1 MNIKSKFS
9 NKVVDLNASAIRE
22 VFKLLGKPGI
32 ISFAGGAPAAEGFPI
47 GRLSD
52 IAKEILRENGGIALQ
67 YSVTEGYEPLRT
79 WVKERLESQNIGC
92 EIDETVIV
100 SGGQQGIDLAAHS
113 LLNEGDAV
121 ICEEPT
127 FVGGLNAFRSYKAEI
142 YGAPIQADGIDVDAV
157 ENILKEKKNVK
168 FIYTIPTFQNPT
180 GITMSF
186 EKRKKLLALAK
197 EYDVLILEDN
207 PYGELRFDGD
217 DIPTIKSMDTEGRVI
232 YVGSFSK
239 ILSPG
244 LRVGF
249 VCAER
254 SLVERMVIC
263 KQTSDVHTN
272 SFTQIMIHEFVTKHS
287 IDEHIENLRA
297 LYGKR
302 CRKMIECIEQH
313 FPSEITFTRPQGGLF
328 IFCTMP
334 DGIDAKEIV
343 KKALEKNVAFIPG
356 ATTMIDDK
364 KVYSTF
370 RLNYSNMSSEK
381 IEMGIKLLGNVLYNE
396 MK

>member
-1 MNIKSKFS
+1 MNIQQKFS
-9 NKVVDLNASAIRE
+9 DKVASLNPSAIRE

-47 GRLSD
+47 SALSD
-52 IAKEILRENGGIALQ
+52 ISKRILRDNGGVALQ
-67 YSVTEGYEPLRT
+67 YSVTEGYPPLRE
-79 WVKERLESQNIGC
+79 WVAARLGQQEIGGDS
-92 EIDETVIV
+92 DETIIV
-100 SGGQQGIDLAAHS
+100 SGGQQGIDLASHS
-113 LLNEGDAV
+113 LLNAGDAV
-121 ICEEPT
+121 ICEEPS
-127 FVGGLNAFRSYKAEI
+127 FVGGLNAFRSYNAEI
-142 YGAPIQADGIDVDAV
+142 VGAPMEPDGMDVAAV
-157 ENILKEKKNVK
+157 ERILKEKTNVK

-180 GITMSF
+180 GITMSL

-197 EYDVLILEDN
+197 EYDVLIMEDN
-207 PYGELRFDGD
+207 PYGELRFDGEE
-217 DIPTIKSMDTEGRVI
+217 IPTIKSMDTDGRVI

-249 VCAER
+249 VCAHKA
-254 SLVERMVIC
+254 LVDRMVVC
-263 KQTSDVHTN
+263 KQTSDVHT
-272 SFTQIMIHEFVTKHS
+272 SVFAQMLIHEFVTQHS

-297 LYGKR
+297 LYRRR
-302 CRKMIECIEQH
+302 CRRMVECIQH
-313 FPSEITFTRPQGGLF
+313 YFPDEVTFTRPQGGLF

-334 DGIDAKEIV
+334 KGIDARDIV

-356 ATTMIDDK
+356 ATTMIDDT

-381 IEMGIKLLGNVLYNE
+381 IELGIKLLGNVLWNE
-396 MK
+396 F

>member
-9 NKVVDLNASAIRE
+9 NKVIDLNASAIRE

-32 ISFAGGAPAAEGFPI
+32 ISFAGGAPATEGFPI
-47 GRLSD
+47 MRLSD
-52 IAKEILRENGGIALQ
+52 IAKEILRENGGVALQ
-67 YSVTEGYEPLRT
+67 YSVTEGYEPLRL
-79 WVKERLESQNIGC
+79 WVKERLASQSIGT
-92 EIDETVIV
+92 DVDKTVIV

-142 YGAPIQADGIDVDAV
+142 YGAPVEADGIDVEAV
-157 ENILKEKKNVK
+157 EKILKEKNNVK
-168 FIYTIPTFQNPT
+168 FIYTIPTFQNPS
-180 GITMSF
+180 GITMSL
-186 EKRKKLLALAK
+186 EKRKKLLDLAK
-197 EYDVLILEDN
+197 KYDVLILEDN
-207 PYGELRFDGD
+207 PYGELRFDGV
-217 DIPTIKSMDTEGRVI
+217 DIPTIKSMDDDGRVI

-249 VCAER
+249 VCAEK

-272 SFTQIMIHEFVTKHS
+272 SFTQMMVYEFVTKHS

-302 CRKMIECIEQH
+302 CRRMIKAIEEN
-313 FPSEITFTRPQGGLF
+313 FPPEITFTHPQGGLF

-370 RLNYSNMSSEK
+370 RLNFSNMSSEK

>member
-1 MNIKSKFS
+1 MNIQSKFS
-9 NKVVDLNASAIRE
+9 DKVAHLNASAIRE

-47 GRLSD
+47 NRLTE
-52 IAKEILRENGGIALQ
+52 IAKQILRDNGGVALQ
-67 YSVTEGYEPLRT
+67 YGITEGYAPLRE
-79 WVKERLESQNIGC
+79 WVKERLAAQNIGG
-92 EIDETVIV
+92 EVDETIIV

-113 LLNEGDAV
+113 LINPGDGV

-127 FVGGLNAFRSYKAEI
+127 FVGGLNAFRSYNAEI
-142 YGAPIQADGIDVDAV
+142 FGAPIESDGIDVSAV
-157 ENILKEKKNVK
+157 ERILKEKKNIK

-180 GITMSF
+180 GITMSL
-186 EKRKKLLALAK
+186 EKRRRLLELAR
-197 EYDVLILEDN
+197 EYDVMIMEDN
-207 PYGELRFDGD
+207 PYGELRFDGED
-217 DIPTIKSMDTEGRVI
+217 LPTIKSMDTEGRVI

-249 VCAER
+249 VCAEAQ
-254 SLVERMVIC
+254 LVDRMVVC

-272 SFTQIMIHEFVTKHS
+272 VFAQMMIHEFVTQHS

-302 CRKMIECIEQH
+302 CRRMLACMEH
-313 FPSEITFTRPQGGLF
+313 FFPPEITFTRPQGGLF

-334 DGIDAKEIV
+334 SGIDAKEIMQRAL
-343 KKALEKNVAFIPG
+343 KKNIAFVPG

-364 KVYSTF
+364 ATHSTF

-381 IEMGIKLLGNVLYNE
+381 IEMGIKMLGNVLWNE
-396 MK
+396 M